1 MSKSKL
7 FLEKM
12 SDGELKNLV
21 TVINDFERVGST
33 DNELVWRYA
42 DTWYYNNVGL
52 ERLMQLTIDTYREA
66 SDRWLRWCSV
76 Q

>member
-1 MSKSKL
+1 MIL
-7 FLEKM
+7 R
-12 SDGELKNLV
+12 D
-21 TVINDFERVGST
+21 ST

-42 DTWYYNNVGL
+42 DTQYFNNVGL